1 MNCFKC
7 GSAVADSVRF
17 CGNCGALVADPHSST
32 LVLEDEGPEDQL
44 RRLRMVFSGD
54 YHIERELARGG
65 MGVIYKATETGV
77 GRAVALKLLAP
88 EFGISG
94 RIAERFRREARM
106 VAELEHPDIV
116 PVYRVGQLGGVLFIA
131 MKYVEGRA
139 IDEILAKQGALP
151 VPVVINVLR
160 AAARGL
166 AYAHERGII
175 HRDIKGGNLLVDRE
189 GRVLLSDFGVALRS
203 SDLSLTQ
210 DGTVIGTPAFM
221 SPEQCTGKRA
231 EPQSD
236 QYSLG
241 VVAFQMLSGAVPFD
255 ADTLAGYIHHHLRTP
270 APDVR
275 GARDDIPEAL
285 VALIQRAL
293 SKDPGNRFPSTADM
307 LQAIEAVPFSESD
320 RRTSDRALRLLA
332 AGDTVERI
340 STREL
345 SRISDDV
352 TLVPGGPAPA
362 PAPRRWW
369 RTPTV
374 AVWST
379 AGTIVAGIVGLA
391 LFDGRSSSASSPPA
405 PADTAPPRVAA
416 PPPVAPPPPVPSA
429 ASRPGALRVLTSPPN
444 AQILVD
450 GAPVGTLGSAFD
462 VAIPPGRRRL
472 RVRAAGYVTFDST
485 IEVRSGALV
494 NLRRVELQPLGA
506 NP

>member
-7 GSAVADSVRF
+7 GAAVADSARF
-17 CGNCGALVADPHSST
+17 CGSCGALVADPHSST
-32 LVLEDEGPEDQL
+32 MVVVEEQSPEEEL
-44 RRLRMVFSGD
+44 RRLRMVFSGEYD
-54 YHIERELARGG
+54 IERELARGG
-65 MGVIYKATETGV
+65 MGVIYKATEAGV

-88 EFGISG
+88 ELGISG

-139 IDEILAKQGALP
+139 IDEILAQQGALP
-151 VPVVINVLR
+151 VLVAINVLR

-166 AYAHERGII
+166 SYAHERGIV

-241 VVAFQMLSGAVPFD
+241 IVAFQMLSGAVPFD

-275 GARDDIPEAL
+275 AVRDDVPNEL
-285 VALIQRAL
+285 VAIIQRAL
-293 SKDPGNRFPSTADM
+293 SKDPARRFATTADM

-320 RRTSDRALRLLA
+320 RRASERILRELA
-332 AGDTVERI
+332 RGDTVERI
-340 STREL
+340 STREFA
-345 SRISDDV
+345 RISEHV
-352 TLVPGGPAPA
+352 TLVPHGPVRP
-362 PAPRRWW
+362 WW
-369 RTPTV
+369 RS
-374 AVWST
+374 ST
-379 AGTIVAGIVGLA
+379 AAIWSAAGIVIAGIISLA
-391 LFDGRSSSASSPPA
+391 LLDGRPSSAAGPPA
-405 PADTAPPRVAA
+405 PIDTAPPRVAA
-416 PPPVAPPPPVPSA
+416 PPPPPPVQTVA
-429 ASRPGALRVLTSPPN
+429 ARPGTLRVLTSPPN

-450 GAPVGTLGSAFD
+450 GAPIGTLGSAFD
-462 VAIPPGRRRL
+462 VTIAAGRRRL
-472 RVRAAGYVTFDST
+472 QVRAAGYVTFDSL
-485 IEVRSGALV
+485 IDVRSGALV
-494 NLRRVELQPLGA
+494 NLRRIELAPLGGR
-506 NP
+506 P

>member
-7 GSAVADSVRF
+7 GAAVADSARY
-17 CGNCGALVADPHSST
+17 CGSCGALVADPQT
-32 LVLEDEGPEDQL
+32 ATMVVEEECPEEQL
-44 RRLRMVFSGD
+44 RRLRMVFSGEF
-54 YHIERELARGG
+54 HIERELARGG

-88 EFGISG
+88 ELGIGG

-131 MKYVEGRA
+131 MKYVEGHA

-151 VPVVINVLR
+151 VAVVINVLR
-160 AAARGL
+160 AAGRGL

-241 VVAFQMLSGAVPFD
+241 IVAFQMLSGAVPFD

-275 GARDDIPEAL
+275 AVRDDIPDTL
-285 VALIQRAL
+285 VSIIQRAL
-293 SKDPGNRFPSTADM
+293 SKDPAKRFATTSEM
-307 LQAIEAVPFSESD
+307 LQAIEGVPFSESD
-320 RRTSDRALRLLA
+320 RRASERVLRELA
-332 AGDTVERI
+332 RGDTVERI
-340 STREL
+340 STREFA
-345 SRISDDV
+345 RISEHD
-352 TLVPGGPAPA
+352 TLVPHGPV
-362 PAPRRWW
+362 RRHWW
-369 RTPTV
+369 RSPTV
-374 AVWST
+374 AIWSA
-379 AGTIVAGIVGLA
+379 AGVVIAVVVGLA
-391 LFDGRSSSASSPPA
+391 LFDGRPSSAALSPPPPA
-405 PADTAPPRVAA
+405 AADTAPARAAA
-416 PPPVAPPPPVPSA
+416 PAPPPPTVQTVA
-429 ASRPGALRVLTSPPN
+429 ARPGALRVLTSPPD

-462 VAIPPGRRRL
+462 VAIAAGRRRL
-472 RVRAAGYVTFDST
+472 QVRAAGYVTFDST
-485 IEVRSGALV
+485 IDVRSGALV
-494 NLRRVELQPLGA
+494 NLRRIELAPIGA
-506 NP
+506 RP